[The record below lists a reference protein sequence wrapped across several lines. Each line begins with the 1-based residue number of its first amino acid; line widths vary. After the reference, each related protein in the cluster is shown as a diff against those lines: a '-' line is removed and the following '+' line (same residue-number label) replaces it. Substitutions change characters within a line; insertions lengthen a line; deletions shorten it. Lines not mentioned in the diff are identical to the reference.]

1 MRWIVR
7 AFGLLLLAVVLV
19 AGVFLLLPGDKIAKV
34 AASQLSSWTGREV
47 TMSGE
52 TTLSF
57 YPILGVSTGA
67 VTVAN
72 AEWSDGE
79 PMFRAE
85 SLKIGVEPQV
95 LWGGD
100 IRITGLEAVGPVINL
115 EKAADGRV
123 NWELNVEGVA
133 PSGQAAEGAAPEQPE
148 SMARSDRL
156 ALTLDRALVEDAT
169 FLYTDHG
176 TGERTEMRGMA
187 FDFRWPEYEGRATFD
202 MTLRPAGEAVR
213 IEGYLDRVGEFIDGA
228 VSDVKATVRTQ
239 GGEATFLGRASPA
252 PEVQGRVTAAVDDT
266 GAFMAALG
274 LPKADIPAGLGRSVN
289 GETLV
294 TYSADQRLSLR
305 EVALQLDGNRIG
317 GAADVDLG
325 GERPV
330 VSAQINA
337 GALDLTGMKAEE
349 SGGQVS
355 AGRAPAAADTGW
367 STEPIDASAL
377 GLANAEVALTA
388 ESVDMGD
395 LKVGTVRAMMTLD
408 RSRLVFDLREVRAYN
423 ALITGNFVVNNRSG
437 LSVGGDLNAAGI
449 DMESFLTDA
458 AGVTRFSGEADA
470 SLSFLGVGNT
480 EQAIMNSLSGE
491 GAVQTGRGVIK
502 GFDLDKLMRS
512 GVATGGTTIF
522 DTMGATFTME
532 NGVARNDD
540 LLLQLPLAKAEGEGM
555 IALGQR
561 RIDYLFTPVLLEGES
576 TKGLAIPVRIRGPWD
591 DPEIKPDLEAAID
604 RNFADEKKEL
614 EDKAEEEVRRAV
626 EKELGVK
633 VDEGESVEDALKRTL
648 EEEAKKGLLKLFD

>member
-72 AEWSDGE
+72 AEWSDGP

-133 PSGQAAEGAAPEQPE
+133 PSGQADEGTAPEQADG
-148 SMARSDRL
+148 MARSDRL
-156 ALTLDRALVEDAT
+156 ALTLDRALVQDAT

-228 VSDVKATVRTQ
+228 VSDVKATVSTK
-239 GGEATFLGRASPA
+239 GGEATFLGRASAA
-252 PEVQGRVTAAVDDT
+252 PELQGRVTAAVSDT
-266 GAFMAALG
+266 RAFMASLG
-274 LPKADIPAGLGRSVN
+274 LPAADIPAGLGRSVN

-317 GAADVDLG
+317 GAADVELG

-337 GALDLTGMKAEE
+337 GALDLTGMENE
-349 SGGQVS
+349 SGGEAS
-355 AGRAPAAADTGW
+355 AGRASVAADRGW

-377 GLANAEVALTA
+377 GLANGEIALTA
-388 ESVDMGD
+388 ESVDLGD
-395 LKVGTVRAMMTLD
+395 LKVGTVRSMITLD

-437 LSVGGDLNAAGI
+437 LSVGGDLKAAGI
-449 DMESFLTDA
+449 DMERFLTDA
-458 AGVTRFSGEADA
+458 AGITRFSGEADA
-470 SLSFLGVGNT
+470 SLSFLGVGASQ
-480 EQAIMNSLSGE
+480 QAIMESLSGK
-491 GAVQTGRGVIK
+491 GAFQTGRGVIS

-532 NGVARNDD
+532 DGFARNDD
-540 LLLQLPLAKAEGEGM
+540 LLLKLPLAKAEGEGVVS
-555 IALGQR
+555 LGKR
-561 RIDYLFTPVLLEGES
+561 RIDYLFTPVLLEGET
-576 TKGLAIPVRIRGPWD
+576 TKGLAIPVRIRGAWD
-591 DPEIKPDLEAAID
+591 DPEIVPDMEAAID
-604 RNFADEKKEL
+604 RNFRDEKKEL

-626 EKELGVK
+626 EKELGVELQE
-633 VDEGESVEDALKRTL
+633 DESVEDALKRKL
-648 EEEAKKGLLKLFD
+648 EEEATKGLLKLFD

>member
-7 AFGLLLLAVVLV
+7 GFGLLLLAVVLV

-123 NWELNVEGVA
+123 NWELGVEGVA
-133 PSGQAAEGAAPEQPE
+133 PSGQASEGATPEQPE
-148 SMARSDRL
+148 AMARSDRL

-176 TGERTEMRGMA
+176 TGERTEMRDMA

-228 VSDVKATVRTQ
+228 VSDVKATVSTN
-239 GGEATFLGRASPA
+239 GGEVTFLGRASTA
-252 PEVQGRVTAAVDDT
+252 PEVQGRVTAGVDDT

-274 LPKADIPAGLGRSVN
+274 LPAADIPAGLGRSVT

-317 GAADVDLG
+317 GAADVELG

-337 GALDLTGMKAEE
+337 GALDLTGMQSE
-349 SGGQVS
+349 SGGEVS
-355 AGRAPAAADTGW
+355 AGRASAAADTGW

-377 GLANAEVALTA
+377 GLANGEVALTA
-388 ESVDMGD
+388 ESVDLGD
-395 LKVGTVRAMMTLD
+395 LKVGNVRSMITLD

-423 ALITGNFVVNNRSG
+423 ALIAGNFVVNNRSG
-437 LSVGGDLNAAGI
+437 LSVGGDLTAAGI

-458 AGVTRFSGEADA
+458 AGVTRFAGEADA
-470 SLSFLGVGNT
+470 SLSFLGVGPS
-480 EQAIMNSLSGE
+480 EQAIMESLSGE
-491 GAVQTGRGVIK
+491 GAVQVGRGVIS

-522 DTMGATFTME
+522 DSMGATFTME
-532 NGVARNDD
+532 NGFARNDD
-540 LLLQLPLAKAEGEGM
+540 LLLQLPLAKAEGEGVVS
-555 IALGQR
+555 LGKR
-561 RIDYLFTPVLLEGES
+561 RIDYLFTPVLLEGDS
-576 TKGLAIPVRIRGPWD
+576 TKGLAIPVRIRGAWD
-591 DPEIKPDLEAAID
+591 DPEIVPDMEAAID
-604 RNFADEKKEL
+604 RNFREEKEEL
-614 EDKAEEEVRRAV
+614 EEKAEEEVRRAV
-626 EKELGVK
+626 EKELGVT
-633 VDEGESVEDALKRTL
+633 VEEDESVEDALKRKL
-648 EEEAKKGLLKLFD
+648 EEEAAKGLLKLFD